1 MAISP
6 PDFAY
11 ISELARRRAAI
22 VLEPGKEYLV
32 ESRLSGVAKGEGH
45 AELGDLITK
54 LKSAPESGP
63 LHAKVIDALTTNET
77 FFFRDHHPFEV
88 LKNTI
93 LPKLVRD
100 RAASRRLSIW
110 CAACSTGQE
119 PYSVAMLLREHFPVL
134 TSWNVKIAATDLSPR
149 VLAQAREG
157 LYSQMEVN
165 RGLPAQYLI
174 KYFRQDGSGWR
185 LNEDVRKL
193 VDFQELNLIQPWVNQ
208 PVFDLV
214 FLRNV
219 MIYFDIPTKRTILKN
234 IRKHLARDGYL
245 FLGAAET
252 VINMDAGFVPVPFG
266 KATAYAIEPQL
277 SASGA
282 F

>member
-32 ESRLSGVAKGEGH
+32 ESRLSGVAKVEGH
-45 AELGDLITK
+45 AGLGELVAR
-54 LKSAPESGP
+54 LKSTPESAP

-77 FFFRDHHPFEV
+77 FFFRDHHPFEA
-88 LKNTI
+88 LRNTI

-100 RAASRRLSIW
+100 RAASRKLNIW

-134 TSWNVKIAATDLSPR
+134 ASWNVKITATDLSPR
-149 VLAQAREG
+149 VLGQAREG

-165 RGLPAQYLI
+165 RGLPALYLI
-174 KYFRQDGSGWR
+174 KHFRQEGGGWR
-185 LNEDVRKL
+185 LNEDIRKL
-193 VDFQELNLIQPWVNQ
+193 VDFQELNLIQPWVNH
-208 PVFDLV
+208 PVFDIV

-234 IRKHLARDGYL
+234 IRRHLARDGYL

-252 VINMDAGFVPVPFG
+252 VINMDAGFVPVSFG
-266 KATAYAIEPQL
+266 KATAYAVEPQ
-277 SASGA
+277 S
-282 F
+282 